1 MPQRARVPR
10 WTAAEQP
17 IAFSDLCSGAH
28 RRIIDMPRWLRA
40 HGPRA
45 LALLLAPWAGAAL
58 AATVTVRAGDTL
70 EAIAQ
75 RQGVSLE
82 SLRQLN
88 PQVQPERLAVGTVL
102 QLPPPGPIAVVQAG
116 DTLEAIAQRQGVS
129 LAALLAL
136 NPGVQPER
144 LAVGSVLK
152 LPSGGSGSA
161 AKFNGSP
168 PVAPAAAILPSPD
181 GVTKE
186 ASAALLMSAAERR
199 DRAQQLLVDPAGW
212 RWYGGTAVDWKGWR
226 LHPGGVRITLVK
238 PSSKELGT
246 IRALATAVA
255 VQCDTLRQTWRID
268 GQWEPWKTP
277 GGGTVPARIVLDLCS
292 NTTDAPAVPVLPLE
306 QGETQGLPLR

>member
-45 LALLLAPWAGAAL
+45 LALLLASWAGAAL
-58 AATVTVRAGDTL
+58 AATVTVR
-70 EAIAQ
+70 
-75 RQGVSLE
+75 
-82 SLRQLN
+82 
-88 PQVQPERLAVGTVL
+88 
-102 QLPPPGPIAVVQAG
+102 AG

-161 AKFNGSP
+161 AKLNGSP

-181 GVTKE
+181 GATKE

-238 PSSKELGT
+238 PSSKEVGT

-268 GQWEPWKTP
+268 GQWEAWKTP

-306 QGETQGLPLR
+306 QGEAQGLPLR